1 MLCFAM
7 QGVMVESPMLME
19 MMEESS
25 TASNSPTNQ
34 KNQTLAI
41 LLVPGSIEGIQE
53 PKDNSKV

>member
-1 MLCFAM
+1 
-7 QGVMVESPMLME
+7 MLME